1 MANGHSAEAIEAT
14 TEWSEDARGPDV
26 DPMVDARYPKV
37 PQDRADW
44 NQQELNE
51 KQRQETEWQKADE
64 KEMKESVIEKHETR
78 MKELTGEKAPLTKR
92 DFLNKLVKDHG
103 LVVEEDIFN
112 KDGKWAIIKLSG
124 VEKIQNNLN
133 IRVTFESEVI
143 EKDFSV
149 IKAIAVGQRDSVQSY
164 GSAIKGAY
172 PNGNVSHTYLVEM
185 AEKRAK
191 ARAVLKLC
199 GAYKYGVYSEDESEE
214 FRQDS

>member
-1 MANGHSAEAIEAT
+1 
-14 TEWSEDARGPDV
+14 
-26 DPMVDARYPKV
+26 V

-51 KQRQETEWQKADE
+51 KQRQETEWQKGDE
-64 KEMKESVIEKHETR
+64 EEMAVIAKHEAR

-103 LVVEEDIFN
+103 LVKEEDIFN
-112 KDGKWAIIKLSG
+112 KDDKWAIIKLTG
-124 VEKIQNNLN
+124 IEKIQNNLN
-133 IRVTFESEVI
+133 IRVTFETEVI
-143 EKDFSV
+143 EKDFAV
-149 IKAIAVGQRDSVQSY
+149 IKATAVGQRDSVQSY
-164 GSAIKGAY
+164 GSATKGAY

-191 ARAVLKLC
+191 NRAVLKLC

-214 FRQDS
+214 FRQDA

>member
-14 TEWSEDARGPDV
+14 SPFSEDLRGPDGIK
-26 DPMVDARYPKV
+26 A
-37 PQDRADW
+37 PQNAEW
-44 NQQELNE
+44 EQQEQNE
-51 KQRQETEWQKADE
+51 KQRQEEEWQKGDD
-64 KEMKESVIEKHETR
+64 KELDAIRLKKSVVAAHEAR
-78 MKELTGEKAPLTKR
+78 MKKITGEIQPPLTKR
-92 DFLNKLVKDHG
+92 DFLNQLVKEHG

-112 KDGKWAIIKLSG
+112 KEGKWAIIKLSG

-133 IRVTFESEVI
+133 IRVTFETEVI
-143 EKDFSV
+143 EKDFAV